1 MTDDQ
6 PPSLMEDALH
16 WLAVLQDGAV
26 SPAERRA
33 FEVWLAA
40 SPAHREAWQRAQ
52 YVWARLDTLAPAL
65 RDARETS
72 GTILTLADRRPSR
85 RRWLQLAAAA
95 SVAIAAGGY
104 VLSEPGLFADYAT
117 GIAQRRTLRLA
128 DGSSIELGS
137 DSALSVSLGSRERL
151 VTLYKGEAFFTVAA
165 DAGRPFMVKAAGGST
180 QALGT
185 AFNIK
190 AVADSVIVTV
200 AEHAVVVAA
209 PAGEQVVLAEGQ
221 QVRYGPAG
229 LAAVVAADLPDVLG
243 WRRNRLVF
251 QDAPLGD
258 VVADLQRYCHG
269 RVLIADEG
277 LRRLPVTAVFDAGQA
292 EAAIDTIART
302 LPIRLRHFSRLLTVI
317 TPAT

>member
-6 PPSLMEDALH
+6 HPPLMEDALH
-16 WLAVLQDGAV
+16 WLAVLQDGPSA
-26 SPAERRA
+26 AEQRA
-33 FEVWLAA
+33 FEAWLAA
-40 SPAHREAWQRAQ
+40 SPANRETWQRAQ
-52 YVWARLDTLAPAL
+52 YVWSRLDILAPAL
-65 RDARETS
+65 GGERGAP
-72 GTILTLADRRPSR
+72 GAILTLADRRPTR

-95 SVAIAAGGY
+95 SVAIAGGGY
-104 VLSEPGLFADYAT
+104 ALSQPGLFADYTT
-117 GIAQRRTLRLA
+117 GVARRRTVRLA

-137 DSALSVSLGSRERL
+137 DSALSVALGSRERA
-151 VTLYKGEAFFTVAA
+151 VTLHNGEAFFTVAP
-165 DAGRPFMVKAAGGST
+165 DAGRPFVVKAGGGST
-180 QALGT
+180 RALGT

-200 AEHAVVVAA
+200 AEHAVIVAA
-209 PAGEQVVLAEGQ
+209 PAGGEVVLAERQ

-229 LAAVVAADLPDVLG
+229 LATVVAADLPDVLG

-277 LRRLPVTAVFDAGQA
+277 LRSLPVTAVFDADQA

-302 LPIRLRHFSRLLTVI
+302 LPIRLRRFSRLLTVI
-317 TPAT
+317 TPAA